1 LTQNA
6 VGGQGVNGQAA
17 QVALETDR
25 PPLGSFT
32 GFLQQFPVKPIIQ
45 PKAGVLQR
53 VQGAAQ

>member
-6 VGGQGVNGQAA
+6 VGGGQAA
-17 QVALETDR
+17 QVALETAG